1 MSTELPALMSERQGR
16 YRSRVMPLPLTVC
29 RHLVWR
35 AVGDPVAVADL
46 LAPIAAIGKS
56 AAPAMATSCPGTSP
70 NDRAPI
76 GRSSRTCTRTAVSG
90 ALHPRPACAR
100 SLACGPEGRPNGV
113 AAALHASCSSNSD
126 AAAVALKD
134 ITMTAQV
141 NSYLFMPRN
150 YGRS

>member
-1 MSTELPALMSERQGR
+1 
-16 YRSRVMPLPLTVC
+16 VC

-56 AAPAMATSCPGTSP
+56 AAPAMATSCPGRRRTTERRSVGVRALAPGQQSRAHCTLVLPARGRWPAVRRGGP
-70 NDRAPI
+70 NRV
-76 GRSSRTCTRTAVSG
+76 T
-90 ALHPRPACAR
+90 
-100 SLACGPEGRPNGV
+100 
-113 AAALHASCSSNSD
+113 AALHASCSSNSG